1 MIQLEDRSWWIFG
14 ASVPELHAS
23 SQKGVCSA
31 KQRPNHADK
40 YIVSN
45 LDNYSCPKTSCKD
58 CSCVPWWQ
66 RRTRNQRGFHNSSDL
81 THTHLNIGYLGWL
94 RTTYHRQGNK
104 LVTKR
109 LWACLKAE
117 RRHRDHL
124 RQRVTLTSSTLRK
137 SPATDHEKDWTRR
150 DCAYQGGFSAWKKL
164 TASWQEIV
172 DNQTDT
178 IAIDMLRNKN
188 DLTLLSITAVEPVG
202 TQGFVLWARDSCEL
216 WYCTASKAVVKNM
229 FQSTAQKRSK
239 S

>member
-1 MIQLEDRSWWIFG
+1 M
-14 ASVPELHAS
+14 
-23 SQKGVCSA
+23 
-31 KQRPNHADK
+31 
-40 YIVSN
+40 
-45 LDNYSCPKTSCKD
+45 
-58 CSCVPWWQ
+58 
-66 RRTRNQRGFHNSSDL
+66 
-81 THTHLNIGYLGWL
+81 
-94 RTTYHRQGNK
+94 
-104 LVTKR
+104 TKR

-229 FQSTAQKRSK
+229 FQSTAQKRCCYNGIGAATETRRTSAANVRPPLK
-239 S
+239 IFIIERHGNMVNKIQYNLLHLLCFLHLQRTTLW

>member
-117 RRHRDHL
+117 RRHR
-124 RQRVTLTSSTLRK
+124 
-137 SPATDHEKDWTRR
+137 
-150 DCAYQGGFSAWKKL
+150 
-164 TASWQEIV
+164 
-172 DNQTDT
+172 
-178 IAIDMLRNKN
+178 
-188 DLTLLSITAVEPVG
+188 G
-202 TQGFVLWARDSCEL
+202 TQGFVFMGQRQLRIVILYSKQGSRKEHVPIDGTETIEVIKLVVAI
-216 WYCTASKAVVKNM
+216 TASALRRKLGERLQRM
-229 FQSTAQKRSK
+229 
-239 S
+239 